1 MEVIALTDI
10 GLVREKNQDSFL
22 ALKEYG
28 IPLFVIADG
37 MGGHKSGEVASS
49 DAVKII
55 KEVFIENK
63 EKLNHKSYI
72 IKTIEDSIKKAN
84 KIIYKESLSSP
95 EFSGMG
101 TTVSLCY
108 IYENNIL
115 IGHVGDSRIYMIEAD
130 EITQV
135 TEDHSLV
142 YELVKKGEITL
153 EEAKHHPKK
162 NMITR
167 AVGTSSDIEVDI
179 IEIEYKDDDKLLL
192 CTDGLFN
199 MVDENKMLESIN
211 ISSSILKAGEE
222 LINEANLN
230 GGLDNISLIIVK
242 L

>member
-1 MEVIALTDI
+1 MEVMGMTDI
-10 GLVREKNQDSFL
+10 GLVRSKNQDSFL
-22 ALKEYG
+22 ASQDDK
-28 IPLFVIADG
+28 IPLFIVADG
-37 MGGHKSGEVASS
+37 MGGHKSGEVASF

-55 KEVFIENK
+55 KKIFRENIG
-63 EKLNHKSYI
+63 KLNSKSSI
-72 IKTIEDSIKKAN
+72 INIIEGSIKEAN
-84 KIIYKESLSSP
+84 KIIYKESIESP
-95 EFSGMG
+95 ELNGMG
-101 TTVSLCY
+101 TTISMCY
-108 IYENNIL
+108 IYEDTII
-115 IGHVGDSRIYMIEAD
+115 IGHVGDSRIYIIDEAH
-130 EITQV
+130 ITQV

-153 EEAKHHPKK
+153 EEAKNHPKR

-179 IEIEYKDDDKLLL
+179 IEREYNENDTLLL

-199 MVDENKMLESIN
+199 MVDENKMIDTIN
-211 ISSSILKAGEE
+211 KSSSIFIAGEE